1 MDSATE
7 FLFGES
13 TNCLAPGINT
23 VSNDGFAEAFN
34 RAQAAIVGDSRIRFI
49 KRLLEMKASEAD
61 QDIKYVH
68 EFVDTYVRKGLAKRP
83 ALLVTQAPSG
93 TKKRYIFLEELVRQ
107 TSDPLQIRYELLNI
121 LLAGRDTTAGLLTN
135 VWWTLSKRPDIFA
148 RLRDEVDQL
157 GGQPPTYEQLKDM
170 KYVRA
175 ILNESLRLY
184 PVVPSNSREAVEDTI
199 LPLGGGPD
207 GFSPVFCPKGQ
218 VVVWSL
224 YTMHRRNDFYG
235 EDAEEFRP
243 ERWLGENGLRVGW
256 EYLPFNGGPRVC
268 LGQQLAL
275 TEASYATI
283 RLMQEFQAIESR
295 DPEDRWIEKLT
306 LTCVGLN
313 GAKVALTPYQ

>member
-1 MDSATE
+1 
-7 FLFGES
+7 
-13 TNCLAPGINT
+13 
-23 VSNDGFAEAFN
+23 
-34 RAQAAIVGDSRIRFI
+34 
-49 KRLLEMKASEAD
+49 
-61 QDIKYVH
+61 
-68 EFVDTYVRKGLAKRP
+68 
-83 ALLVTQAPSG
+83 
-93 TKKRYIFLEELVRQ
+93 
-107 TSDPLQIRYELLNI
+107 
-121 LLAGRDTTAGLLTN
+121 
-135 VWWTLSKRPDIFA
+135 
-148 RLRDEVDQL
+148 
-157 GGQPPTYEQLKDM
+157 M

-207 GFSPVFCPKGQ
+207 GLSPVFCPKGQ

-224 YTMHRRNDFYG
+224 YTMQRRKDFYG
-235 EDAEEFRP
+235 EDSEEFRP

-295 DPEDRWIEKLT
+295 DPEDAWIEKLT